1 MYVGD
6 SAIDYLTKNIQIE
19 DPVESSHWKYFNRN
33 VRFNNNTFRGFEGF
47 GRIRRRFFGLSN
59 LIHYILQKP
68 FRDEG
73 KKLKEFYKIDKIA
86 RNITHQ
92 QKRAYDNDCLRHTLI
107 VSFLIEKLEN
117 NLKDKP
123 ITCIIGDGFSFMT
136 SLLINMNFTNK
147 IYLINLS
154 KVLIA
159 DLLYLKIWMGNELF
173 NSSLNL
179 VTNKDELIS
188 IEENNKFEKKL
199 QIIAIQAKDFE
210 LLKFCNFNFVIN
222 MHSMQEMNFDIIK
235 KYFYFIK
242 NSKSKEKIL
251 FYCCNRVEKKLFDGS
266 IIRFDDYPWNE
277 NDEILFDE
285 PCPIWNQRSYIFKPP
300 FYVNYMGKN
309 KHRLVF
315 LSKLN

>member
-6 SAIDYLTKNIQIE
+6 SAIDYLKKNFQIE
-19 DPVESSHWKYFNRN
+19 DSAESSHWKYFNKK
-33 VRFNNNTFRGFEGF
+33 VRFSNNIFHGFEGF
-47 GRIRRRFFGLSN
+47 GRIGKRFFGFSN
-59 LIHYILQKP
+59 LIHYIFQKP

-73 KKLKEFYKIDKIA
+73 KKLKEFYNIDKIA
-86 RNITHQ
+86 RYIAHQ
-92 QKRAYDNDCLRHTLI
+92 QKRAYDIDCLRHALVI
-107 VSFLIEKLEN
+107 SFIIEKLNN
-117 NLKDKP
+117 NLKDNP
-123 ITCIIGDGFSFMT
+123 VTCIIGDGFSFMT
-136 SLLINMNFTNK
+136 NLLINMKFTNK

-159 DLLYLKIWMGNELF
+159 DLLYLKACIGNELF
-173 NSSLNL
+173 NSSVNL
-179 VTNKDELIS
+179 VTNKDELILV
-188 IEENNKFEKKL
+188 EENHKHKKKL

-210 LLKFCNFNFVIN
+210 LLEFCNFNFAIN
-222 MHSMQEMNFDIIK
+222 MNSMQEMNLDIIK

-242 NSKSKEKIL
+242 KSKSKEKIL

-277 NDEILFDE
+277 NDKILFDE
-285 PCPIWNQRSYIFKPP
+285 SCPIWNQRTYMIKPP
-300 FYVNYMGKN
+300 FYINFMGEY